1 MRRTYAAALAG
12 AVVGGGLALMAS
24 LTVWCRASYQESE
37 AFPAI
42 PLSFTGADL
51 TASGAAGA
59 VGLAC
64 AVAYIAG
71 GRILRLVAGVIALGS
86 AAVLAVG
93 SVGWLLDPDM
103 VLAPIVDDRVGGA
116 GASAVTIVDR
126 PILWPVLVL
135 VAAAAL
141 AVSGALAIG
150 TSGRW
155 PRMSARYQRQAGR
168 SGGTSIAPTA
178 AGPDGQPEG
187 GRDGTETTPPGSVAS
202 AEQGAGPVDDAP
214 GIESGDVTPGELW
227 AAQNRGEDP
236 TA

>member
-1 MRRTYAAALAG
+1 MKRTYAIALAG
-12 AVVGGGLALMAS
+12 AVIGGGLALMAS

-71 GRILRLVAGVIALGS
+71 GRLLRVVAGLIALGC
-86 AAVLAVG
+86 AAVLAIG
-93 SVGWLLDPDM
+93 SAGWLIDPDM
-103 VLAPIVDDRVGGA
+103 ALSPIIQDRVGGA

-141 AVSGALAIG
+141 AVSGALAVLASRG
-150 TSGRW
+150 W
-155 PRMSARYQRQAGR
+155 PRMSARYQRQSAR
-168 SGGTSIAPTA
+168 SDGSSATTDGVAPARPLAETS
-178 AGPDGQPEG
+178 
-187 GRDGTETTPPGSVAS
+187 
-202 AEQGAGPVDDAP
+202 DAP
-214 GIESGDVTPGELW
+214 SGEDSGASSDEALGLQPGELW

-236 TA
+236 TG